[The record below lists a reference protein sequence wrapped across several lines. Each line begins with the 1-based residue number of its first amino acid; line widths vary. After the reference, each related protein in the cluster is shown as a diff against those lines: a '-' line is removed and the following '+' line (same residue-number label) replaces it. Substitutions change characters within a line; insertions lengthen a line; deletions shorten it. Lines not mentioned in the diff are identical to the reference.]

1 MKILHAADLHID
13 SPLWGLSQYEGAPVD
28 EIRGA
33 TRRAAVRLVDAALTY
48 EVSLV
53 VIAGDVFDGDWRDFS
68 TGLFWTGQ
76 LNRLRDAG
84 IPVIMISGNHDAASE
99 ITRNLTLPDNATML
113 SATAPQSVDF
123 PELGLRVVGQSYSER
138 AVTDD
143 LAAGYPP
150 ASDGVCTIGVLH
162 TSLSGRPGHGNYAP
176 TSIDVLRSKGYSYW
190 ALGHVHQREIVS
202 RDPWI
207 VFPGNPQGRHAKEVG
222 EKGATLVTITDG
234 DVVDVT
240 AIPLDVV
247 RWVSSEIDIAGSL
260 EMHDVVALIREHL
273 TQLRRENPDR
283 LCAVRLRVSGRT
295 QVHDELWRQ
304 PGRIEAEVRAVANAF
319 DDLWIEKV
327 VLATQRMRDADG
339 AQDDDAVRE
348 LLERIAD
355 LANDPEALD
364 AYAAAFQGLRDQ
376 IATTVRGA
384 GEAPI
389 ELSHL
394 GSSEHLRACLADSKD
409 MIMAL
414 LDEGQ

>member
-68 TGLFWTGQ
+68 TGLFWIGQ

-84 IPVIMISGNHDAASE
+84 IPVVMISGNHDAASE

-113 SATAPQSVDF
+113 SAEAPQTIDF
-123 PELGLRVVGQSYSER
+123 PNLGLAVVGQSYSER
-138 AVTDD
+138 ATVDD

-150 ASDGVCTIGVLH
+150 ASAGVCTIGVLH

-176 TSIDVLRSKGYSYW
+176 TSIDVLRSKGYAYW

-234 DVVDVT
+234 EVVDVT
-240 AIPLDVV
+240 AIPLDAVRWASLEIDLSEIVEMQDVVTVV
-247 RWVSSEIDIAGSL
+247 RGHFA
-260 EMHDVVALIREHL
+260 
-273 TQLRRENPDR
+273 QLRRENPDR
-283 LCAVRLRVSGRT
+283 LCAVRIRVCGRT

-304 PGRIEAEVRAVANAF
+304 PGRIEAEIRAIANEF
-319 DDLWIEKV
+319 DDLWVEKV
-327 VLATQRMRDADG
+327 VLATQRMRDAGG

-355 LANDPEALD
+355 LANEPQALD
-364 AYAAAFQGLRDQ
+364 SYAAALRGLRDQ
-376 IATTVRGA
+376 IATTVRGDE
-384 GEAPI
+384 GAPI
-389 ELSHL
+389 DLSHL
-394 GSSEHLRACLADSKD
+394 GSPEHLKACLADSKD